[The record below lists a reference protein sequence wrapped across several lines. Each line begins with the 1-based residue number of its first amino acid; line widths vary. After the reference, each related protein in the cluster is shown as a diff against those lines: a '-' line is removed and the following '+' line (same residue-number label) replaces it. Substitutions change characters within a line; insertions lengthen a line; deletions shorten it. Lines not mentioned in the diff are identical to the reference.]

1 MNMDARPD
9 GRRWMGVGQSSTT
22 EPRTAAAQA
31 ARSALSRS
39 DSAGT
44 DPKLLIVFSAITYDP
59 ALVRAGVRDVV
70 GRDVPVIGCTT
81 RGEICNGGANDGTVV
96 VAAIGGPG
104 FAVTTAAAEDVR
116 GRQREAGVELGQS
129 VTEIPGLPHRVLV
142 LLTDGLV
149 REQEQIV
156 RGCYS
161 VLGASV
167 PLFGGSGA
175 DGWRM
180 KQAYLLCGDRV
191 LTNAVVAATIHS
203 EAPLSVGV
211 RHGFRTVGEPMIVTG
226 SQDGRIQTV
235 DDRPALDVY
244 LERLGAPPEAYRDKE
259 ALMRFALPRPL
270 GLQRRNGVDAR
281 NVSTQIDLEGRSLG
295 GGGNFDH
302 GGLVWAMTGDEQSIL
317 AATDAACQE
326 ALAGLGGREPVGL
339 LTISCAAIRA
349 ILDDDALRRDNARL
363 AKWAEQAPFAG
374 FYAYGEIARA
384 RGIHGF
390 HNQTL
395 TVLALG

>member
-1 MNMDARPD
+1 MNKDAGPD

-22 EPRTAAAQA
+22 ASRTAAAEA
-31 ARSALSRS
+31 ARAALTG
-39 DSAGT
+39 A
-44 DPKLLIVFSAITYDP
+44 DPKLLIVFAAITYDP
-59 ALVRAGVRDVV
+59 AQVHAGVRDVV
-70 GRDVPVIGCTT
+70 GDDVPVIGCTT

-104 FAVTTAAAEDVR
+104 FAVTTAAAENVA
-116 GRQREAGVELGQS
+116 GRQRDAGVELGRA
-129 VTEIPGLPHRVLV
+129 VTEIPGLPNRVLV

-180 KQAYLLCGDRV
+180 KQAYVLAGDRV

-211 RHGFRTVGEPMIVTG
+211 RHGFRTVGEPMIVT
-226 SQDGRIQTV
+226 SSRDGRIQTV

-244 LERLGAPPEAYRDKE
+244 LERLGAPPEAYTDKE

-326 ALAGLGGREPVGL
+326 ALAGLGSREPVGL
-339 LTISCAAIRA
+339 LTISCAALRA
-349 ILDDDALRRDNARL
+349 VLDDEALRRDNARL

-395 TVLALG
+395 AVLALG

>member
-1 MNMDARPD
+1 MTTDARPD

-31 ARSALSRS
+31 ARAALTG
-39 DSAGT
+39 A
-44 DPKLLIVFSAITYDP
+44 DPKLLIVFSAITYEP
-59 ALVRAGVRDVV
+59 AQVLVGVRDVV
-70 GRDVPVIGCTT
+70 GTDVPVIGCTT
-81 RGEICNGGANDGTVV
+81 RGEICNGGATDGTVV

-104 FAVTTAAAEDVR
+104 FAVTTSAAEDVA
-116 GRQREAGVELGQS
+116 GRQREAGEELGGS

-149 REQEQIV
+149 REQEQIL

-175 DGWRM
+175 DGWLM
-180 KQAYLLCGDRV
+180 KRAYLLAGDRV

-203 EAPLSVGV
+203 DAPLSVGV

-244 LERLGAPPEAYRDKE
+244 LDRLGAPPEAYTDKE

-339 LTISCAAIRA
+339 LTISCAALRA
-349 ILDDDALRRDNARL
+349 VLDDDALRRDNARL

-395 TVLALG
+395 AVLALG

>member
-1 MNMDARPD
+1 
-9 GRRWMGVGQSSTT
+9 
-22 EPRTAAAQA
+22 
-31 ARSALSRS
+31 
-39 DSAGT
+39 
-44 DPKLLIVFSAITYDP
+44 
-59 ALVRAGVRDVV
+59 VV
-70 GRDVPVIGCTT
+70 GADVPVIGCTT

-104 FAVTTAAAEDVR
+104 FAVTTAAAENVA
-116 GRQREAGVELGQS
+116 GRQREAGEELARS
-129 VTEIPGLPHRVLV
+129 VTEIPGLPNRVLV

-156 RGCYS
+156 RGCYR

-180 KQAYLLCGDRV
+180 KQAYLLSGDRV

-244 LERLGAPPEAYRDKE
+244 LERLGAPPEAYTEKE
-259 ALMRFALPRPL
+259 ALTRFALPRPL

-281 NVSTQIDLEGRSLG
+281 NVSTQPDLEGRSLG

-326 ALAGLGGREPVGL
+326 ALAGLGGQEPVGL

-395 TVLALG
+395 AVLALG

>member
-1 MNMDARPD
+1 MTTDARPD
-9 GRRWMGVGQSSTT
+9 GRRWMGAGQSSTT
-22 EPRTAAAQA
+22 EPRTAAAEA
-31 ARSALSRS
+31 ARAALTG
-39 DSAGT
+39 A

-59 ALVRAGVRDVV
+59 AQVLLGVRDVV
-70 GRDVPVIGCTT
+70 GEHVPVIGCTT
-81 RGEICNGGANDGTVV
+81 RGEICNGGTNDGTVV
-96 VAAIGGPG
+96 VTAIGGPG
-104 FAVTTAAAEDVR
+104 FAVTTAAAEDVA
-116 GRQREAGVELGQS
+116 GRQRDAGVELGAS
-129 VTEIPGLPHRVLV
+129 VTEIPGLPNRVLV

-149 REQEQIV
+149 RDQEQIL

-180 KQAYLLCGDRV
+180 KQAYLLAGDRV

-203 EAPLSVGV
+203 DAPLSVGV

-226 SQDGRIQTV
+226 SRDGRIQTV

-244 LERLGAPPEAYRDKE
+244 LERLGAPPEAYTDKE

-295 GGGNFDH
+295 GGGSFDH

-339 LTISCAAIRA
+339 LTISCAALRA
-349 ILDDDALRRDNARL
+349 VLDEDALRRDNARL
-363 AKWAEQAPFAG
+363 AKWAETAPFAG

>member
-1 MNMDARPD
+1 MTMDARSD

-31 ARSALSRS
+31 ARAALTG
-39 DSAGT
+39 A

-70 GRDVPVIGCTT
+70 DESVPVIGCTT
-81 RGEICNGGANDGTVV
+81 RGEICGGGANDGTVV

-104 FAVTTAAAEDVR
+104 FAVTTAAAENVA
-116 GRQREAGVELGQS
+116 GRQREAGVELGES
-129 VTEIPGLPHRVLV
+129 VTEIPGLPNRVLV

-180 KQAYLLCGDRV
+180 KQAYLLAGDRV

-211 RHGFRTVGEPMIVTG
+211 RHGFRPVGEPMIVTG
-226 SQDGRIQTV
+226 SRDGRIQTV

-244 LERLGAPPEAYRDKE
+244 LERLGAPPEAYTDKE

-326 ALAGLGGREPVGL
+326 ALAGLGGQEPVGL

-349 ILDDDALRRDNARL
+349 ILDDEALRRDNARL

-395 TVLALG
+395 AVLALG

>member
-31 ARSALSRS
+31 ARSAVTG
-39 DSAGT
+39 A

-244 LERLGAPPEAYRDKE
+244 LERLGAPPEAYLDKE

>member
-1 MNMDARPD
+1 MITDARPD

-22 EPRTAAAQA
+22 ASRTAAAQA
-31 ARSALSRS
+31 ARAALTG
-39 DSAGT
+39 AE
-44 DPKLLIVFSAITYDP
+44 PKLLIVFSAIEHDP
-59 ALVRAGVRDVV
+59 THVQAGVRDVV
-70 GRDVPVIGCTT
+70 GDDVPVIGCTT
-81 RGEICNGGANDGTVV
+81 RGEIAPGGATDGTVV
-96 VAAIGGPG
+96 VAALGGPG
-104 FAVTTAAAEDVR
+104 FAATVAAAENVT
-116 GRQREAGVELGQS
+116 GRQRDAGVELGRS
-129 VTEIPGLPHRVLV
+129 VTEIPGLPHRVLL

-149 REQEQIV
+149 REQEQIL

-180 KQAYLLCGDRV
+180 KQAYVITGDRV
-191 LTNAVVAATIHS
+191 LTNAVVTATIHS

-226 SQDGRIQTV
+226 SRDGRIQTV

-244 LERLGAPPEAYRDKE
+244 LERLGAPPEAYTDKD
-259 ALMRFALPRPL
+259 ACVRFVLPRPL

-281 NVSTQIDLEGRSLG
+281 NVSTQIDLDDRSLG

-326 ALAGLGGREPVGL
+326 ALAGLGDHEPVGL
-339 LTISCAAIRA
+339 LTISCAALRA
-349 ILDDDALRRDNARL
+349 VLDDDALQRDKARL

-395 TVLALG
+395 AVLALG

>member
-1 MNMDARPD
+1 MTTDARPD
-9 GRRWMGVGQSSTT
+9 GRRWMGAGQSSTT
-22 EPRTAAAQA
+22 EPRTAAAEA
-31 ARSALSRS
+31 ARAALTG
-39 DSAGT
+39 A

-59 ALVRAGVRDVV
+59 AQVLLGVRDVV
-70 GRDVPVIGCTT
+70 GEHVPVIGCTT
-81 RGEICNGGANDGTVV
+81 RGEICNGGTNDGTVV
-96 VAAIGGPG
+96 VTAIGGPG
-104 FAVTTAAAEDVR
+104 FAVTTAAAEDVA
-116 GRQREAGVELGQS
+116 GRQRDAGVELGAS
-129 VTEIPGLPHRVLV
+129 VTEIPGLPNRVLV

-149 REQEQIV
+149 RDQEQIL

-180 KQAYLLCGDRV
+180 KQAYLLAGDRV

-203 EAPLSVGV
+203 DAPLSVGV

-226 SQDGRIQTV
+226 SRDGRIQTV

-244 LERLGAPPEAYRDKE
+244 LERLGAPPEAYTDKE

-295 GGGNFDH
+295 GGGSFDH

-339 LTISCAAIRA
+339 LTISCAALRA
-349 ILDDDALRRDNARL
+349 VLDEDALRRDNARL
-363 AKWAEQAPFAG
+363 AKWAETAPFAG

-395 TVLALG
+395 AVLALG

>member
-1 MNMDARPD
+1 
-9 GRRWMGVGQSSTT
+9 MGVGRSSATDS
-22 EPRTAAAQA
+22 RTAATEA
-31 ARSALSRS
+31 AGHALT
-39 DSAGT
+39 GV
-44 DPKLLIVFSAITYDP
+44 DPKLLVVFSAITHEP
-59 ALVRAGVRDVV
+59 AMLLAGVRDVA
-70 GRDVPVIGCTT
+70 GADVPVIGCTT
-81 RGEICNGGANDGTVV
+81 RGEICTAGISDGAVV

-104 FAVTTAAAEDVR
+104 FAVTTAAAENVT
-116 GRQREAGVELGQS
+116 GRQRAAGVELGES
-129 VTEIPGLPHRVLV
+129 VTEVPGLPHRVLV

-149 REQEQIV
+149 REQEQIL

-180 KQAYLLCGDRV
+180 QQPYVLAGDRV

-203 EAPLSVGV
+203 DAPLSVGV

-226 SQDGRIQTV
+226 SRDGRIHTV

-244 LERLGAPPEAYRDKE
+244 LERLGAPPEAYTDKE
-259 ALMRFALPRPL
+259 ALVRFVLPRPL
-270 GLQRRNGVDAR
+270 GLQRRNSVDAR
-281 NVSTQIDLEGRSLG
+281 NVSTQIDLAGRSLG

-339 LTISCAAIRA
+339 LTISCAALRA
-349 ILDDDALRRDNARL
+349 VLDDEALRRDNARL

-390 HNQTL
+390 HNQSL
-395 TVLALG
+395 AVLALG